1 VVVVVLV
8 ESASTSAPL
17 ELTFPGDEA
26 IGIGR
31 DRQNGVQLP
40 DPSVSLLHAR
50 ITPAANGKGHVL
62 IDENSTNGSFVN
74 GTRLTAGASKPLV
87 DGDRIQVGR
96 ARLLVR
102 FRTPST
108 APPAAFSTQDIALAL
123 VQGALI
129 QAGSTVAPRLTVL
142 SGPDQG
148 LQLVLREER
157 TYILGRDEGVDLK
170 LQDDDASRRHT
181 SIVRRGSRL
190 WVIDL
195 GSKNGT
201 LLDGRRLQPNVPE
214 AWPDTAVLELGNTQL
229 GIDDPVSSALRN
241 LERAPDERLTPEWS
255 ASRPGLERDLL
266 ANTQVVASQELRVR
280 SLSTDSRG
288 GFSTVTEPK
297 GVLSLST
304 SSSSSAPSAPIE
316 VLQFGKPEP
325 RPAKPRKSWS
335 TLDAMVIA
343 VAVVTIALSAL
354 ALAWFLAS

>member
-1 VVVVVLV
+1 VVVVVVV
-8 ESASTSAPL
+8 ESPRASGPL

-31 DRQNGVQLP
+31 DPQNGVQLP
-40 DPSVSLLHAR
+40 DPSVSQLHAR
-50 ITPAANGKGHVL
+50 IAPLADGYVL
-62 IDENSTNGSFVN
+62 IDEKSTNGSFLN
-74 GTRLTAGASKPLV
+74 GVRLAPGASKPLA

-108 APPAAFSTQDIALAL
+108 APPVAFSTQDIALAL

-142 SGPDQG
+142 AGPDRG
-148 LQLVLREER
+148 LQLELREER
-157 TYILGRDEGVDLK
+157 TYVLGRDEGVDLK

-181 SIVRRGSRL
+181 SVVRRGSRL

-201 LLDGRRLQPNVPE
+201 ALDGRRLQPNVPE
-214 AWPDTAVLELGNTQL
+214 AWPDTGVLELGNTQI

-241 LERAPDERLTPEWS
+241 LERAPDERLAPEWS
-255 ASRPGLERDLL
+255 GARPGTERELT
-266 ANTQVVASQELRVR
+266 ASTQVLASQELRLR
-280 SLSTDSRG
+280 SLPAESRG
-288 GFSTVTEPK
+288 GFSTVSDSK

-325 RPAKPRKSWS
+325 RPVKPRRSWS
-335 TLDAMVIA
+335 TLDALVVA